1 MDIRIKKT
9 QKAIKDAFIEL
20 RLKKP
25 LEQISVKELCELA
38 CINKSTFYSHYTDIY
53 ALSEALEIEVVNAI
67 VQNISDDVDYSF
79 DNADEFSHE
88 ICLAF
93 VSHLKIINILFSGK
107 EQGKLSIRLE
117 TAIKEAIFEKYPE
130 YADNVEYNILLSY
143 CIQGA
148 HHAYINNQSA
158 DPVTLLRV
166 IDTIVKTLQPLSKEI
181 TTPTEHISD

>member
-107 EQGKLSIRLE
+107 EQANLSVRLE
-117 TAIKEAIFEKYPE
+117 AAIKEAIFKKYPE
-130 YADNVEYNILLSY
+130 YKDNVEYSILLSY
-143 CIQGA
+143 SIQGA
-148 HHAYINNQSA
+148 HHAYVNNQDA
-158 DPVTLLRV
+158 DPTVLLSV
-166 IDTIVKTLQPLSKEI
+166 LEKIVQTLQPLYKEL
-181 TTPTEHISD
+181 TS